1 MGSPCV
7 ECKGAMPSPEEMR
20 SELVPLLDGLASTS
34 VKELSLI
41 RWVLLRQVGKVDAY
55 LLGMCLRC
63 ARQSLDAVE
72 RIGAQA
78 VMQSRRGGRS

>member
-7 ECKGAMPSPEEMR
+7 ECKGAMPSPEEVR
-20 SELVPLLDGLASTS
+20 AELGPVVDALSSAPA
-34 VKELSLI
+34 KELSRI
-41 RWVLLRQVGKVDAY
+41 RWPLVRRLGHVDAY

-63 ARQSLDAVE
+63 ARQSLDEVE